1 VVAQD
6 TVVQNAGRIDV
17 AEGASLNVT
26 TAGGSVA
33 FNEATNSFLGALSVD
48 TGNSSGATT
57 TNGAPS
63 ARVSIAGTDV
73 NIGGIDSELVRIRA
87 DRLFTLDEGAIV
99 ARLPFSDAIGT
110 SQQVPG
116 LLLELG
122 PTSFDAGGFPFGSL
136 DRGIAVNVGIAAPG
150 GPTGGYVTIRP
161 KSAEDAQ
168 AAAALI
174 SKGAAVFLIGPA
186 SATGGYVLF
195 YDGAELGS
203 EVPVWYNG
211 FLPETPEAEGALSS
225 VASISESAR
234 RDRFEETVRT
244 ENVAVRLRSG
254 VIAEV
259 GPGRPATEG
268 TRGATLPPSCDA
280 PAQKLGCDKAEP
292 AAR

>member
-1 VVAQD
+1 
-6 TVVQNAGRIDV
+6 
-17 AEGASLNVT
+17 
-26 TAGGSVA
+26 
-33 FNEATNSFLGALSVD
+33 
-48 TGNSSGATT
+48 
-57 TNGAPS
+57 
-63 ARVSIAGTDV
+63 
-73 NIGGIDSELVRIRA
+73 
-87 DRLFTLDEGAIV
+87 
-99 ARLPFSDAIGT
+99 
-110 SQQVPG
+110 
-116 LLLELG
+116 
-122 PTSFDAGGFPFGSL
+122 
-136 DRGIAVNVGIAAPG
+136 VNVGIAAPG

-280 PAQKLGCDKAEP
+280 SAQKLGCDKAEP